1 MSRPPRFP
9 TDPPHSRSGSPSGA
23 GRGVGG
29 GGGGAV
35 RAALIA
41 CALTAGAIGAL
52 VLLADRKAPPPVLRA
67 DAPPCPSAEPAVV
80 GPAVLAYIT
89 AQRQPPPQRF
99 LFAAGTDSA
108 LPDPGVV
115 ALQDKGPTYMY
126 PPNPAQQAVVR
137 AKLEKVGPWA
147 SLLVVYHGTR
157 LADPTHAV
165 VRLGGRYVGG
175 KSDGLEAPGRS
186 VSFTC
191 ENGEW
196 RLTRTAE
203 ERST

>member
-1 MSRPPRFP
+1 MPRPPRFP
-9 TDPPHSRSGSPSGA
+9 DESRSGGSRDSNNH
-23 GRGVGG
+23 
-29 GGGGAV
+29 GGAV

-41 CALTAGAIGAL
+41 CTLTAGAVGAL
-52 VLLADRKAPPPVLRA
+52 VLVAGRPAP
-67 DAPPCPSAEPAVV
+67 APALSAATHSCPSAEMAVV

-89 AQRQPPPQRF
+89 EQREPTPQRF
-99 LFAAGTDSA
+99 LYAVGTDSA

-147 SLLVVYHGTR
+147 SMLVVYHGTR

-191 ENGEW
+191 ESGEW